1 MHFPMAVF
9 LQFIM
14 PSFKLISLLNYMLL
28 LRIYDILFSK
38 ICKKK
43 NADTS
48 IQVFWHCLPAI
59 REYIFV

>member
-1 MHFPMAVF
+1 MHFPMAVL

-38 ICKKK
+38 ICKKN